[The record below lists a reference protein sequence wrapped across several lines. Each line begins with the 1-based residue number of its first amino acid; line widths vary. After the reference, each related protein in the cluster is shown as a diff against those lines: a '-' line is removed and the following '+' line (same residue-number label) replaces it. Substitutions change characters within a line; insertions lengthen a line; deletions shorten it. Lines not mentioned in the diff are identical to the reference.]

1 MFDFTKI
8 KFHYPTKVKSHKAFA
23 LLYTALISSLLLSL
37 AMSISVIVMKD
48 IRLSSISR
56 ESQKA
61 FYAADSAA
69 ECALYWSFRKDK
81 FATSTAVTSG
91 VICDDQDI
99 AGPTHELPGLDSDG
113 VQGVGGTNLTKY
125 RYEIDGKYCAVVFVY
140 KNNTAPKTVIE
151 ARGYNTRCDSQSR
164 IKLERAVRLQY

>member
-1 MFDFTKI
+1 MIFKTLKI
-8 KFHYPTKVKSHKAFA
+8 KNKNNGFA
-23 LLYTALISSLLLSL
+23 LLYTALVSSLLLSL

-91 VICDDQDI
+91 VTCDNQDI
-99 AGPTHELPGLDSDG
+99 ADSSHELPGLDSDG

-125 RYEIDGKYCAVVFVY
+125 RYDIDNKYCAIVFVY
-140 KNNTAPKTVIE
+140 KNNSAPKTTIE
-151 ARGYNTRCDSQSR
+151 ARGYNTKCDSPSR

>member
-1 MFDFTKI
+1 MFEILIAKFNI
-8 KFHYPTKVKSHKAFA
+8 KDLNNKGFA

-69 ECALYWSFRKDK
+69 ECALYWEFRKGK
-81 FATSTAVTSG
+81 FATTTAVTSG
-91 VICDDQDI
+91 VTCNGQDI
-99 AGPTHELPGLDSDG
+99 ANPSHELPGLDADG
-113 VQGVGGTNLTKY
+113 VNGIGGTNLTKY
-125 RYEIDGKYCAVVFVY
+125 RYEVDGKYCAVVFVY
-140 KNNTAPKTVIE
+140 KNTTAPKTIIE
-151 ARGYNTRCDSQSR
+151 ARGYNTKCDAPSR